1 MSLRVLAV
9 SLFAVSVLSG
19 YMRFGRDSSG
29 YGEALT
35 VIFLAS
41 TAAFVIIMLRMLALQ
56 VDLLGEAV
64 SRDRHSRRD

>member
-1 MSLRVLAV
+1 
-9 SLFAVSVLSG
+9 
-19 YMRFGRDSSG
+19 MRFGRDPSG
-29 YGEALT
+29 YEEALT

-41 TAAFVIIMLRMLALQ
+41 TAAFVIIMLRLLALQ